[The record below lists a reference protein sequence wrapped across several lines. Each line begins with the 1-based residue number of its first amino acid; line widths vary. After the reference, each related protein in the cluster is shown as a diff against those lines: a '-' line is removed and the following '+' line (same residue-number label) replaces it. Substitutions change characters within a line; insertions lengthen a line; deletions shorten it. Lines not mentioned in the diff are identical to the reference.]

1 MMDLCEH
8 ESRILTLIFIS
19 VFIACVFV
27 GFMAHPLNLT
37 ERRIPNLNEV
47 KE

>member
-1 MMDLCEH
+1 MMALCEH
-8 ESRILTLIFIS
+8 ENRIMTLIFIS

-37 ERRIPNLNEV
+37 EKRYKDLNKV
-47 KE
+47 